1 MVDLVEGILQYV
13 AEHGACDS
21 LQLAR
26 VMDVDHQKVV
36 GTIKSI
42 QAFGNVLQV
51 EQQSGEHWELT
62 AEGSEVCQQGSP
74 EGRLVRLLG
83 PEGLPRASL
92 SRGDQLGLSK
102 ALALGWVLL
111 DKEHGTVRLSCTE
124 PPPDLVQA
132 SLCQV
137 RSGHAH
143 LLDDAQR
150 QELKR
155 RKLLRQVVVKSY
167 RVQRGENFATQ
178 LSKPETDLTAE
189 MLASGQW
196 RQRPFKAYNFAAL
209 GQPTEGGHLHP
220 LLQEKKQH
228 PVKYTANR
236 KAWMTRE
243 IFTKWGF
250 VNGMRSWQRRIAR
263 CALFW
268 ITVPPTTLLLRSIAS
283 NCTAKIQSLDQGV
296 IMSLKVR
303 SEVRQ
308 VFLQMGFTEMS
319 TARYVENAFWNFDAL
334 FQPQQHP
341 ARDAHDTFFLKESR
355 QAMSHKRKALSF
367 KEKLDTLRKVDEDP
381 KRKRTELAKKLGLAT
396 STLSTI
402 VGQRDTIKK
411 NVLSF
416 SVNPKRA
423 KTAQHVKLEESL
435 LIWFKEV
442 TAAGVNIDG
451 KVLREKADEI
461 ALALHIDVFL
471 ATEWWLH
478 RFKTRHCLV
487 YKSICGEAKQA
498 DETVVSDWLAKLESL
513 ISWIPEELPEALSES
528 EEPIEGWECLD
539 AGCSADDLCTADDNF
554 ATCGARTVEDIVN
567 EVTCEVA
574 DSSDDDK
581 EMDECDGEGPP
592 PADETLHALGVLRHA
607 MAAEG
612 INDDMCTLFY
622 GFQKSLLKPRECQ
635 RLPQSSYVEAVKL
648 VHSVGGHGSQGY
660 QSPWLESEARKN
672 LLRTHTTAVSA
683 RMLYALAQ
691 RQPFTPC
698 KLFSIDRVFRN
709 ETLDATHLA
718 EFCQVEGLVAD
729 RGLTLGHLQA
739 LIGGFFAQLGM
750 ERVRFKP
757 AYNPYTEP
765 SMEIFAFHP
774 GLDRWVEVGNSGL
787 FRPEMLQPMG
797 LPQDVRCIAWGL
809 SLER

>member
-1 MVDLVEGILQYV
+1 MVDLVDRILQYV

-26 VMDVDHQKVV
+26 VIDVDHQKVV
-36 GTIKSI
+36 GAIKSI
-42 QAFGNVLQV
+42 QAFGDVLQV

-74 EGRLVRLLG
+74 EGRL
-83 PEGLPRASL
+83 
-92 SRGDQLGLSK
+92 LGLSK

-111 DKEHGTVRLSCTE
+111 DKEHGTVRLSCPE

-137 RSGHAH
+137 RSGQAQ

-167 RVQRGENFATQ
+167 RLQRGEHFATQ

-220 LLQEKKQH
+220 LLQ
-228 PVKYTANR
+228 
-236 KAWMTRE
+236 
-243 IFTKWGF
+243 
-250 VNGMRSWQRRIAR
+250 
-263 CALFW
+263 
-268 ITVPPTTLLLRSIAS
+268 
-283 NCTAKIQSLDQGV
+283 
-296 IMSLKVR
+296 VR

-308 VFLQMGFTEMS
+308 VFLEMGFTEMS

-341 ARDAHDTFFLKESR
+341 ARDAHDTFFLKEPS
-355 QAMSHKRKALSF
+355 
-367 KEKLDTLRKVDEDP
+367 EC
-381 KRKRTELAKKLGLAT
+381 
-396 STLSTI
+396 
-402 VGQRDTIKK
+402 
-411 NVLSF
+411 
-416 SVNPKRA
+416 
-423 KTAQHVKLEESL
+423 
-435 LIWFKEV
+435 
-442 TAAGVNIDG
+442 
-451 KVLREKADEI
+451 
-461 ALALHIDVFL
+461 
-471 ATEWWLH
+471 H
-478 RFKTRHCLV
+478 R
-487 YKSICGEAKQA
+487 
-498 DETVVSDWLAKLESL
+498 
-513 ISWIPEELPEALSES
+513 LPE
-528 EEPIEGWECLD
+528 
-539 AGCSADDLCTADDNF
+539 
-554 ATCGARTVEDIVN
+554 
-567 EVTCEVA
+567 
-574 DSSDDDK
+574 
-581 EMDECDGEGPP
+581 
-592 PADETLHALGVLRHA
+592 
-607 MAAEG
+607 
-612 INDDMCTLFY
+612 
-622 GFQKSLLKPRECQ
+622 
-635 RLPQSSYVEAVKL
+635 SSYVKAVKR

-691 RQPFTPC
+691 QQPFAPC

-797 LPQDVRCIAWGL
+797 LPPDVRCIAWGL
-809 SLER
+809 SLERPTMIKCGLNNIRDLVGPRVDLDMVYSSPLCRFVH